1 MLLKEFINI
10 AVYISKVLTRTILD
24 GDEHMGDMG
33 EFMGFMPFY
42 MFFGIITGILVLILI
57 IYLLTR
63 ERGDRVIIVKS

>member
-1 MLLKEFINI
+1 MLEEFSNI
-10 AVYISKVLTRTILD
+10 AIYISRILARTLLD
-24 GDEHMGDMG
+24 GDEHMGEMG

-42 MFFGIITGILVLILI
+42 MFFGIITGVLILILI